1 MWRSNG
7 SPAVS
12 PAGNDTTVSLSG
24 VRCGYGESAV
34 LDGVSVM
41 VPAGRFAG
49 IVGPSGAGKTTLL
62 RAVLG
67 QVPHLRGD
75 VHVQGQTVPPG
86 SSPTGVGYVPQVES
100 VDWSFPMTVEDVVL
114 LGRIRRMGRLPWPNR
129 ADRRAVAATLD
140 RLEIGHLIHRHI
152 RDLSGGQQQRTF
164 LARALVGEPRI
175 LLLDEPTAS
184 VDLKTRDVIL
194 RTLVDLHH
202 GGVTILMTTH
212 ELNAVAAHLPWVIC
226 VNGGIV
232 AEGPPRQVFT
242 EAVLGRTFDAPMRVM
257 PDPTTGRPLVAE
269 APGDWGALSLDEP
282 VPIGTSHERRAAPA
296 SPRHAAVEAS

>member
-1 MWRSNG
+1 MASG
-7 SPAVS
+7 DA
-12 PAGNDTTVSLSG
+12 AISLTG

-34 LDGVSVM
+34 LDGVSITI
-41 VPAGRFAG
+41 PPGRFAG

-62 RAVLG
+62 RAILG

-75 VHVQGQTVPPG
+75 VQVQGQTVAPG

-114 LGRIRRMGRLPWPNR
+114 LGRIRRMGHLPWPNR
-129 ADRRAVAATLD
+129 ADRQAVAATLD

-184 VDLKTRDVIL
+184 VDLRTRDVIL

-202 GGVTILMTTH
+202 GGVTIVMTTH
-212 ELNAVAAHLPWVIC
+212 ELNAVAAHLPWVMC
-226 VNGGIV
+226 VNGGII
-232 AEGPPRQVFT
+232 AEGTPRQVFT
-242 EAVLGRTFDAPMRVM
+242 EPVLGRTFDAPMRVM
-257 PDPTTGRPLVAE
+257 PDPATGRPLVAE
-269 APGDWGALSLDEP
+269 APGDWGALSLGEP
-282 VPIGTSHERRAAPA
+282 VSIGATPDRRPAHLAAELA
-296 SPRHAAVEAS
+296 SVEAS